1 MVSSDHHTLFAK
13 DSHTMRIAITGATGN
28 IGNALAR
35 QLLQTNAHEIQLL
48 VRDASKV
55 ADLVAAGATATVGD
69 LADPSFLTG
78 ATAGA
83 DTLFL
88 MIPPNMQVPDFPA
101 YQQKLVSHAVAAVQ
115 TNHLPHVVLL
125 SSVGGQQPSGTG
137 PILGLHKAEILLREV
152 TNGLTILRPAYFM
165 ENFLWSAGS
174 IAAQGA
180 FYNPVPSGTPIPMIA
195 TRDIATAA
203 ATVLTGTV
211 PTAPTLLELSGPAD
225 LSYGQVAEILSALL
239 GKPVQ
244 HVQVPGEAVREALRG
259 MGVSASMADLYVE
272 LYEGLAAGQIAYE
285 QPATVVRTSTPF
297 GQFAQEVL
305 LPAITAAAPVG

>member
-1 MVSSDHHTLFAK
+1 
-13 DSHTMRIAITGATGN
+13 MRIAITGATGN

-55 ADLVAAGATATVGD
+55 ADLLAAGATATVGD
-69 LADPSFLTG
+69 LADPSFLTS

-83 DTLFL
+83 DALFL

-101 YQQKLVSHAVAAVQ
+101 YQQRLVSHAVAAVQ

-137 PILGLHKAEILLREV
+137 PILGLHKAENALREV
-152 TNGLTILRPAYFM
+152 TSGLTILRPAYFM

-180 FYNPVPSGTPIPMIA
+180 LYNPVPGEIKIPMIA
-195 TRDIATAA
+195 TRDIAAAA
-203 ATVLTGTV
+203 ATAIAG
-211 PTAPTLLELSGPAD
+211 PAPATPQIVELAGPVDLSYQEVAAD
-225 LSYGQVAEILSALL
+225 LSTLL
-239 GKPVQ
+239 GKPVA
-244 HVQVPGEAVREALRG
+244 HVQVPGAAVLEALLG
-259 MGVSASMADLYVE
+259 MGVSASMAELYVE
-272 LYEGLAAGQIAYE
+272 LYEGLAAGKIAYE